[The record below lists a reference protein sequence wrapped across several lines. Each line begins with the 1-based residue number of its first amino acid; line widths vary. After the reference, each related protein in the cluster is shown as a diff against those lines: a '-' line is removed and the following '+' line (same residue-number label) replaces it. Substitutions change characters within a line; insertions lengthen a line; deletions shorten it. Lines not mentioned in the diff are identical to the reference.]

1 MVKRKALKKKKKREN
16 NNNNK
21 MAIGMRSL
29 SGLLEMTYIVL
40 PKTWHL
46 WK

>member
-1 MVKRKALKKKKKREN
+1 MVKRKALKKKK
-16 NNNNK
+16 NNNK